1 MVDAVQTPYPPL
13 PLIFGPFDPSG
24 ASNLPVDAVICAE
37 LGAHALSV
45 VTAIHVQD
53 SAGLESLQRISAELI
68 DDQARCLL
76 EDMPVGSIKIGPM
89 YDPETISMLAQI
101 TADYSEIPLV
111 LHLCAPPDVTGLE
124 ELDAEE
130 TIGALL
136 ELLVPQASV
145 VVAERS
151 LLDRWRNAGLL
162 LTDDPIQA
170 LHDYGAPNVLCS
182 NVPIS
187 PGLNGVALYAQDGPG
202 ARWTWPAPQVR
213 ISDSDG
219 MLACAIAA
227 MLAQRRAIPEAIRN
241 AVTHASSMLE
251 HHFHPGMGQRML
263 LHTRRP

>member
-13 PLIFGPFDPSG
+13 SLIFGPFDPSG
-24 ASNLPVDAVICAE
+24 ASNLPIDAVICAE

-53 SAGLESLQRISAELI
+53 SVGLESIQRISAELI

-76 EDMPVGSIKIGPM
+76 EDMQVGAIKIGPL

-111 LHLCAPPDVTGLE
+111 LHLCAPPDVTELE

-151 LLDRWRNAGLL
+151 LLDRWRAAGLL
-162 LTDDPIQA
+162 IDDPIQA
-170 LHDYGAPNVLCS
+170 LHEYGTPYVLCS

-187 PGLNGVALYAQDGPG
+187 PGLNGVALYAQDEPG
-202 ARWTWPAPQVR
+202 TRWTWPAPQVR
-213 ISDSDG
+213 LSDSDG
-219 MLACAIAA
+219 MLACTIVA
-227 MLAQRRAIPEAIRN
+227 MLAQRQAIPEAIRN
-241 AVTHASSMLE
+241 AVTQATSMLE

>member
-1 MVDAVQTPYPPL
+1 MVDAVQTPYPSL

-24 ASNLPVDAVICAE
+24 ASSLPIDTVICAE

-45 VTAIHVQD
+45 ITAIHVQD
-53 SAGLESLQRISAELI
+53 SVGLESVQRISAELI

-76 EDMPVGSIKIGPM
+76 EDMPVGAIKIGPM

-101 TADYSEIPLV
+101 AADYSEIPLV
-111 LHLCAPPDVTGLE
+111 LHLCAPPDVADLE

-130 TIGALL
+130 TVGALL
-136 ELLVPQASV
+136 ELLLPQASV
-145 VVAERS
+145 VVTERS

-162 LTDDPIQA
+162 QADDPVQA
-170 LHDYGAPNVLCS
+170 LHDRGATHVLCS
-182 NVPIS
+182 NVPIG
-187 PGLNGVALYAQDGPG
+187 PGLNGVALYVRDGHG

-219 MLACAIAA
+219 MLTSAIAA
-227 MLAQRRAIPEAIRN
+227 LLAQREAIPEAIRH
-241 AVTHASSMLE
+241 AVTRASSMLE

-263 LHTRRP
+263 LHTRKP